1 MQKIRCYDN
10 QGKAVDVALADLG
23 FDTAVYGILILAEH
37 VLLQRDRQTK
47 LWLLPGDQLS
57 QGEIPQNLLEDSFN
71 QLLKKTYTVGVLVKV
86 EDRYIIDQRRKALHL
101 ATLYYRMERP
111 LTPYAALPPP
121 QHPHFEW
128 VPLNELNRKNMLFGY
143 TAVTATINLNN

>member
-10 QGKAVDVALADLG
+10 QGKAVEVALADLG

-37 VLLQRDRQTK
+37 VLLQRDRHTK
-47 LWLLPGDQLS
+47 LWLLPGDRLG

-71 QLLKKTYTVGVLVKV
+71 QLLKKIYSVGALVKV
-86 EDRYIIDQRRKALHL
+86 EDRYIIDQRHKAWHL
-101 ATLYYRMERP
+101 ATLYYQMERP
-111 LTPYAALPPP
+111 LTPYAALPPL

-128 VPLNELNRKNMLFGY
+128 VPLNALNRKDMLFGY
-143 TAVTATINLNN
+143 TAVTAAKTLTS